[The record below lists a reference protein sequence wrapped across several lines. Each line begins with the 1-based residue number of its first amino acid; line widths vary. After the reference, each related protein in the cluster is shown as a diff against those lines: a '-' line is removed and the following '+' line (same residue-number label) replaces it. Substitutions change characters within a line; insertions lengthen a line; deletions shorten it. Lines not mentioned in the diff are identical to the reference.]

1 VAAKIEIVIADDH
14 PIVRQGLRQA
24 IEREATLTIMGEAGD
39 GRSALELI
47 QKLKPRIAVLDMDMP
62 EMDGLTVAREIKKQ
76 RLPVAV
82 VFLTVHRDGDLFQE
96 ALSAGAQGYI
106 LKDSAMND
114 IVAGLKAVAGGNHF
128 TSPALTTYLIK
139 SRERAEAL
147 TVSKPELQNLTPAE
161 RRILRL
167 IAEYKTS
174 KQIADELCISPRTV
188 ETHRTNIS
196 QKLGLHGSLALMKF
210 ALKHSDEL

>member
-1 VAAKIEIVIADDH
+1 MPAEIEIVIADDH

-24 IEREATLTIMGEAGD
+24 IEREATLTVTGEAGD
-39 GRSALELI
+39 GRIALELI
-47 QKLKPRIAVLDMDMP
+47 QKLQPRIAVLDMDMP
-62 EMDGLTVAREIKKQ
+62 EMDGLAVAREIKKHN
-76 RLPVAV
+76 PAV
-82 VFLTVHRDGDLFQE
+82 SVIFLTVHRDGDLFQE
-96 ALSAGAQGYI
+96 ALDAGARGYI

-114 IVAGLKAVAGGNHF
+114 IVAGIKAVAAGNHF
-128 TSPALTTYLIK
+128 TSPAMTSYLIR
-139 SRERAEAL
+139 SREQAAAL
-147 TVSKPELQNLTPAE
+147 TVEKPELNSLTPSE

-167 IAEYKTS
+167 ISEYKST

-210 ALKHSDEL
+210 ALKHTNEL